1 MQNQIRQ
8 RLDLR
13 PGELVRV
20 KAFREILPSLNEQGT
35 LDLLPFMP
43 EMREYCGKTYRVY
56 KRAEKT
62 CVELEGVRG
71 MANAVLLEDVR
82 CNGAAHDGCQ
92 RACLIFWKEAWLERV
107 TNSDLRQ
114 PDQRYQNGNGLER
127 LKTKVDAETYFC
139 QSTELARATH
149 DLPWW
154 RMSQYFNDYRYGQIS
169 LGQVVRTLSI
179 VLYNKVMRT
188 FGQPEYGM
196 IRGTLSKTP
205 DVDLRLQPGDIVEV
219 RGKDEIAA
227 TLNET
232 GRNRGL
238 EFSPEMHTFCG
249 GKFRVA
255 QPLEKMIMEGT
266 GKMVRLTNTVLL
278 EGTSCDGSSHRG
290 CPRNN
295 LFMWR
300 EIWLQRADR
309 QGGSQPGE
317 TPK

>member
-1 MQNQIRQ
+1 
-8 RLDLR
+8 
-13 PGELVRV
+13 VRV
-20 KAFREILPSLNEQGT
+20 RGIREILQTLDQNGT
-35 LDLLPFMP
+35 LDRLPFMP
-43 EMREYCGKTYRVY
+43 EMREYCGRTYRVY

-71 MANAVLLEDVR
+71 MDNTVFLEDVR
-82 CNGAAHDGCQ
+82 CNGAGHDGCR

-114 PDQRYQNGNGLER
+114 PDQRYQNGADVDR
-127 LKTKVDAETYFC
+127 LKTKIDADTYFC
-139 QSTELARATH
+139 QSTELARATN

-154 RMSQYFNDYRYGQIS
+154 KMSQYFNDYRYGQIS
-169 LGQVVRTLSI
+169 LGQVLRTLSI
-179 VLYNKVMRT
+179 VLYNKVRRT
-188 FGQPEYGM
+188 LGKPEYGM

-205 DVDLRLQPGDIVEV
+205 DAGLNLRTGDLVEV
-219 RGKDEIAA
+219 RSKDEIAS
-227 TLNET
+227 TLNES

-255 QPLEKMIMEGT
+255 LPMERMIMEGT
-266 GKMVRLTNTVLL
+266 GKMMRLQNTVLL

-300 EIWLQRADR
+300 EIWLQRAG
-309 QGGSQPGE
+309 QQEGSQPKE
-317 TPK
+317 VRK